1 MNMNQESIIKLND
14 IYISESRRNEVLIV
28 SKELGTWLVV
38 NKKYRDILENIGSG
52 KKCKNIKTLTP
63 KMLEILFIKGII
75 SIDGKKNYPAVGL
88 CETIIK
94 ENIIPNLCILHVS
107 NFCNLNCR
115 YCYAHTEDTTIETM
129 SIETMKKA
137 IDRFLELNKENIKIE
152 FHGGEPL
159 LQYKT
164 IREGCKYAMHLA
176 EKYGKKVEFSMQS
189 NLTFLNEECLEFL
202 KKFRVQLRISLDGP
216 KEINDYFRK
225 DASGNG
231 TFDRIVSNLKKLD
244 KNDIHPEVVAVITK
258 KNINKL
264 IEMTKLFLELHLTA
278 FRFIPF
284 WSQGRGNSI
293 DNEEVPQEELFSKY
307 FELLDWIMKYNSTI
321 VDENKR
327 IKLYT
332 LSKEIETLT
341 SFRRSYMC
349 LRCPCGAG
357 MNMVDVSVNGDIF
370 PCEEMNE
377 IKEMYIGNIYDG
389 EITTQYKDSEVV
401 QRLISRNPDKIPECS
416 KCQWKRHC
424 QSGCA
429 NKNFQKYGTCNSISD
444 KCEYYKKYFEELAW
458 YIHTKGDMITKYL
471 AFTD

>member
-1 MNMNQESIIKLND
+1 M
-14 IYISESRRNEVLIV
+14 
-28 SKELGTWLVV
+28 
-38 NKKYRDILENIGSG
+38 
-52 KKCKNIKTLTP
+52 
-63 KMLEILFIKGII
+63 
-75 SIDGKKNYPAVGL
+75 
-88 CETIIK
+88 
-94 ENIIPNLCILHVS
+94 
-107 NFCNLNCR
+107 
-115 YCYAHTEDTTIETM
+115 
-129 SIETMKKA
+129 
-137 IDRFLELNKENIKIE
+137 
-152 FHGGEPL
+152 
-159 LQYKT
+159 
-164 IREGCKYAMHLA
+164 
-176 EKYGKKVEFSMQS
+176 
-189 NLTFLNEECLEFL
+189 
-202 KKFRVQLRISLDGP
+202 
-216 KEINDYFRK
+216 
-225 DASGNG
+225 
-231 TFDRIVSNLKKLD
+231 
-244 KNDIHPEVVAVITK
+244 VAVITK

-264 IEMTKLFLELHLTA
+264 IEMTKLFGVA
-278 FRFIPF
+278 FDSLPVYSF

-332 LSKEIETLT
+332 LSKEIEALT

-377 IKEMYIGNIYDG
+377 IKEMYVGNIYDG

-444 KCEYYKKYFEELAW
+444 KCEYYKNILKN
-458 YIHTKGDMITKYL
+458 
-471 AFTD
+471 